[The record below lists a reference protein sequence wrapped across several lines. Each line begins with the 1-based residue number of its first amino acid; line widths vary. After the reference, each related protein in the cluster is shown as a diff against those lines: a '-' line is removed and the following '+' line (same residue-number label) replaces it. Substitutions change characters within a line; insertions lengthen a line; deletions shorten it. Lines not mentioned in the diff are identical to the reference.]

1 MAGSYED
8 AVSELLAN
16 GPELAV
22 FLRFNLD
29 SITRLAAALGNPE
42 RRLLAVLIAGT
53 NGKGSTAATLA
64 GIVQAAG
71 YRTGLYTSPHLLQIN
86 ERIQINQEPISN
98 AEFAEIYDR
107 VQSASLQLIQRG
119 TLSSHPSFFEMLTA
133 MMFEYF
139 ASAGVELAIV
149 EAGMGGTD
157 DATNIVDPILSI
169 ITDVDFDHE
178 DYLGKTLREIAAKK
192 SGIIRSNAPVVL
204 LPQHPEVNDTLG
216 NAILEKNARPVS
228 ATKHMPPLT
237 PGSHN
242 YFAHKA
248 NQVPR
253 AVFPLLFMGKE
264 ILVNSPLVGRHQ
276 LRNIALAITAAEQL
290 NSCGYKI
297 LPTHVEEGTQNTKWP
312 ARFQVFL
319 SGADFPEAVLDV
331 AHNPAGAWA
340 LRSTLSAL
348 YADRLLTLIFGCMRD
363 KHVKEII
370 QILFPCAERVIVTR
384 ADHPRAMPAR
394 DIALAAE
401 DMGVM
406 TTTAETVREAVKLAR
421 SMPIPGEV
429 LVITGSFPI
438 VKDGLELLR

>member
-1 MAGSYED
+1 MRVIPTFRCSPIPLPAASLLLMPCWAISTSPNPARSLLLPVRESLSRPFARSSRKAFSAALFCWNTDCWTRLCTAEIQKTTSPARWTSWRPEPPDMAGSYED

-204 LPQHPEVNDTLG
+204 LPQHPEVNDPLG

-264 ILVNSPLVGRHQ
+264 ILVNSPLVG
-276 LRNIALAITAAEQL
+276 
-290 NSCGYKI
+290 G
-297 LPTHVEEGTQNTKWP
+297 
-312 ARFQVFL
+312 
-319 SGADFPEAVLDV
+319 
-331 AHNPAGAWA
+331 
-340 LRSTLSAL
+340 
-348 YADRLLTLIFGCMRD
+348 
-363 KHVKEII
+363 
-370 QILFPCAERVIVTR
+370 
-384 ADHPRAMPAR
+384 
-394 DIALAAE
+394 
-401 DMGVM
+401 
-406 TTTAETVREAVKLAR
+406 
-421 SMPIPGEV
+421 
-429 LVITGSFPI
+429 
-438 VKDGLELLR
+438 